1 MNATAMEAANVRRA
15 HTAAVQAQRQQRLED
30 FQKSCKKRAS
40 ANARKCTSET
50 MASQVRFR
58 MEYVDE
64 TMKSWVVG
72 PSPVAPSFDRLAAA
86 AVSARREALQRL
98 AGDAQSGRSE
108 AVVGCM
114 ESAHLPKESAE
125 SEPGSTTMHAQHSPS
140 SAATPS
146 KASVTGFTGFSRLL
160 KAHS

>member
-1 MNATAMEAANVRRA
+1 MEAMNATAMEAANVRRA

-50 MASQVRFR
+50 MAPQVRFR

-64 TMKSWVVG
+64 TMKSWVVR

-86 AVSARREALQRL
+86 AASARREALQRL

-108 AVVGCM
+108 AVV
-114 ESAHLPKESAE
+114 A
-125 SEPGSTTMHAQHSPS
+125 
-140 SAATPS
+140 
-146 KASVTGFTGFSRLL
+146 
-160 KAHS
+160 